1 MKIEILVGS
10 NYPDGDEEV
19 RVESGDVVD
28 VPDKI
33 AKSLIKNN
41 AAVKFDSKK
50 KSTTKKKRARNED
63 GSFKPDDPT
72 TPENEAWEES
82 E

>member
-1 MKIEILVGS
+1 MKVEILVGS

-41 AAVKFDSKK
+41 ATVKFDSKK
-50 KSTTKKKRARNED
+50 KSKTKKKRARNED

>member
-10 NYPDGDEEV
+10 NYPDGKEEK
-19 RVESGDVVD
+19 RVEPGDVVD

-41 AAVKFDSKK
+41 AALKK
-50 KSTTKKKRARNED
+50 ELEMRMVVLRQIIQKLLKMRR
-63 GSFKPDDPT
+63 GR
-72 TPENEAWEES
+72 
-82 E
+82 

>member
-1 MKIEILVGS
+1 MKVEILVGS

-50 KSTTKKKRARNED
+50 INKELSE
-63 GSFKPDDPT
+63 FFV
-72 TPENEAWEES
+72 ENS
-82 E
+82 SYSYYNLV

>member
-19 RVESGDVVD
+19 RVEAGDVVE
-28 VPDKI
+28 VSDKI

-41 AAVKFDSKK
+41 AAVKFDSEKK
-50 KSTTKKKRARNED
+50 TKKNKKRARNED
-63 GSFKPDDPT
+63 GSFKADDPT
-72 TPENEAWEES
+72 TPENEAWEVTE
-82 E
+82 

>member
-19 RVESGDVVD
+19 RVEAGDVVE
-28 VPDKI
+28 VSDKI

-41 AAVKFDSKK
+41 AAVKFDSEKK
-50 KSTTKKKRARNED
+50 TKKNKKRARNED
-63 GSFKPDDPT
+63 GSFKADDPT
-72 TPENEAWEES
+72 TLENEAWEVTE
-82 E
+82 

>member
-1 MKIEILVGS
+1 MTES
-10 NYPDGDEEV
+10 DGKEEK

-41 AAVKFDSKK
+41 AAVKFDSAKQNK
-50 KSTTKKKRARNED
+50 TIKKRARNED
-63 GSFKPDDPT
+63 GSFKADDPE
-72 TPENEAWEES
+72 TPENEAWEVTE
-82 E
+82 